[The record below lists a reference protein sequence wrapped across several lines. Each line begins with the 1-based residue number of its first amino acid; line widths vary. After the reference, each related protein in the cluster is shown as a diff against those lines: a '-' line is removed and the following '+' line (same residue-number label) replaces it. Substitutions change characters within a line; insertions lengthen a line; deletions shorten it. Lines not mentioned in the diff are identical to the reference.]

1 MAVQA
6 KLETNAQLKIRVATL
21 ESQRETLKEKVE
33 VVAPEDKVNMM
44 IQMQV
49 LDQDIEAVKDQMI
62 IVAKQYKERWMQ
74 LQAKMDGEHVTKLA
88 HIKDTKASL
97 FQK

>member
-1 MAVQA
+1 MSVQA
-6 KLETNAQLKIRVATL
+6 KLETNAQLKTRVATL

-62 IVAKQYKERWMQ
+62 VVAKQYKER
-74 LQAKMDGEHVTKLA
+74 
-88 HIKDTKASL
+88 
-97 FQK
+97 